1 MERVLAVLPEEH
13 RDNVVYLDQHGNV
26 HVNRPELKQRV
37 QFARPLGG
45 GRYAWPDG
53 SEFSLPEGNFGPAAG
68 PTPVLTP
75 PSG

>member
-1 MERVLAVLPEEH
+1 MLPEEQ

-53 SEFSLPEGNFGPAAG
+53 TTFVEPQVDFGPAAG
-68 PTPVLTP
+68 PTPLPT
-75 PSG
+75 G